1 MKNIR
6 EFAAVLAAVSLAAGP
21 AFATSTDNAGT
32 VTNSSPA
39 TDLARSSTA
48 DTTWT
53 KIWLQSPFCGPQ
65 IIEFYIS
72 KSHPVH
78 SQMYQTVLAAFL
90 AAKPITLRW
99 EQGTGGQCWVKA
111 VTVQKDP

>member
-1 MKNIR
+1 MKNLGK
-6 EFAAVLAAVSLAAGP
+6 FAAVLSALSLAAGP
-21 AFATSTDNAGT
+21 AFATATDNTGT

-39 TDLARSSTA
+39 TIQQISTS

-53 KIWLQSPFCGPQ
+53 KVWLQAPFCGPQ
-65 IIEFYIS
+65 VIEFYIS

-90 AAKPITLRW
+90 AAKPVTLRW
-99 EQGTGGQCWVKA
+99 EQGTGGQCWVKS
-111 VTVQKDP
+111 VTVLKDP